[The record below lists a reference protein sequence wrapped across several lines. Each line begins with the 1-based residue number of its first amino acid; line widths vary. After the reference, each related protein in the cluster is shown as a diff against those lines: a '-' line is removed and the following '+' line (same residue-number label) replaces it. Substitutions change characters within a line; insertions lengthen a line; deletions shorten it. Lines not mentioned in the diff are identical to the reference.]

1 MQKSMD
7 YKKIGNK
14 IRDLRIASGVTQTK
28 LANAIG
34 CSVQHL
40 SAVEHGRNPISFELF
55 IRVIRFF
62 DVSADAFLSERT
74 RQKENA
80 DLIATVS
87 LLRKSTEKE
96 KRLFLEL
103 LKICKQLMEQ
113 A

>member
-14 IRDLRIASGVTQTK
+14 TRDLRTASGITQTK

-62 DVSADAFLSERT
+62 DVSADTFLSERT

-80 DLIATVS
+80 DLMATVS
-87 LLRKSTEKE
+87 LLRKVQ
-96 KRLFLEL
+96 KR
-103 LKICKQLMEQ
+103 KNACSWNC
-113 A
+113 